1 VFLMAALLKGR
12 HPLVCCSPFT
22 DGPAIHEYVLSAI
35 FAADMALKFRL
46 AFREHEQL
54 VGCPKRILQRYMR
67 WEPPAPHAGGSG
79 CSVNEERLQV
89 AWCHSHGS
97 AACHT

>member
-1 VFLMAALLKGR
+1 MPASGYALDGGPELTVH
-12 HPLVCCSPFT
+12 HPSMHCSPFT

-35 FAADMALKFRL
+35 FAVDMALKFRL

-67 WEPPAPHAGGSG
+67 
-79 CSVNEERLQV
+79 
-89 AWCHSHGS
+89 
-97 AACHT
+97 